1 MKAGQALWC
10 RIVPGG
16 LKLAIRLTPKANI
29 DAIEGVET
37 DDAGRCYIK
46 ARVRAVP
53 EKGKA
58 NKALIALVAK
68 RSGIAK
74 SLIRIDSGETS
85 RLKMLFIGGSNEDL
99 VQKILRITE

>member
-1 MKAGQALWC
+1 VTVSAPPWC

-16 LKLAIRLTPKANI
+16 LKLAIRLTPKASRDDI
-29 DAIEGVET
+29 DGVET
-37 DDAGRCYIK
+37 DGEGRCYIR
-46 ARVRAVP
+46 ARVRALP

-74 SLIRIDSGETS
+74 SLITMDSGETS
-85 RLKMLFIGGSNEDL
+85 RLKTLFVEGSSEDL
-99 VQKILRITE
+99 LHNILRLDE

>member
-1 MKAGQALWC
+1 MVSAPHWC

-85 RLKMLFIGGSNEDL
+85 RLKMLFVEGSNEDL